1 MCYLAWVGTTGLR
14 ELRQQ
19 ASDLVRKAE
28 AGETIIVT
36 INGRQVAQLGPIRRH
51 QWRRVEDLAAIFTGP
66 ADSDWAVDRNLVE
79 DTVTDPFT
87 R

>member
-1 MCYLAWVGTTGLR
+1 VVTTTGLR

-19 ASDLVRKAE
+19 ASDLVRQAE

-36 INGRQVAQLGPIRRH
+36 VNGRQVAQLGPVRRH
-51 QWRRVEDLAAIFTGP
+51 QWRHATEIGAIFAGP
-66 ADSDWAVDRNLVE
+66 TDADWVADRDLIDN
-79 DTVTDPFT
+79 TITDPFT

>member
-1 MCYLAWVGTTGLR
+1 MTTTGLR

-19 ASDLVRKAE
+19 ASDLVRQAE

-36 INGRQVAQLGPIRRH
+36 VNGRQVAQLGPVRRH
-51 QWRRVEDLAAIFTGP
+51 QWRRTSEIAAIFTGP
-66 ADSDWAVDRNLVE
+66 SDLDWVE
-79 DTVTDPFT
+79 DRDLIDNTVTDPFS

>member
-1 MCYLAWVGTTGLR
+1 MTTTGLR

-28 AGETIIVT
+28 AGDTIIVT
-36 INGRQVAQLGPIRRH
+36 INGREVAQLGPVRRR
-51 QWRRVEDLAAIFTGP
+51 QWRHPEDLVAIFTGP
-66 ADSDWAVDRNLVE
+66 ADADWALDRELIDNAL
-79 DTVTDPFT
+79 TDPFS

>member
-1 MCYLAWVGTTGLR
+1 MTTTGLR

-36 INGRQVAQLGPIRRH
+36 VNGRQVAQLGPVRRH
-51 QWRRVEDLAAIFTGP
+51 QWRRAEDLATIFTGP
-66 ADSDWAVDRNLVE
+66 VDGEWAVDRDLIDNTL
-79 DTVTDPFT
+79 TDQFT
-87 R
+87 Q

>member
-1 MCYLAWVGTTGLR
+1 MVTTTGLR

-19 ASDLVRKAE
+19 ASDLVRQAE

-36 INGRQVAQLGPIRRH
+36 VNGRQVAQLGPVRRH
-51 QWRRVEDLAAIFTGP
+51 QWRHAIEIGAIFAGATD
-66 ADSDWAVDRNLVE
+66 ADWVADRDLIDN
-79 DTVTDPFT
+79 TVTDPFT

>member
-1 MCYLAWVGTTGLR
+1 MCYSGAVTTTGLR

-19 ASDLVRKAE
+19 ASDLVRQAE

-36 INGRQVAQLGPIRRH
+36 VNGREVAQLGPVQRRR
-51 QWRRVEDLAAIFTGP
+51 WRRATDIAAIFTGP
-66 ADSDWAVDRNLVE
+66 PDADWAADRELLDDAVE
-79 DTVTDPFT
+79 DPFV

>member
-1 MCYLAWVGTTGLR
+1 MVTTGLR

-19 ASDLVRKAE
+19 ASDLVRQAE

-36 INGRQVAQLGPIRRH
+36 INGRQVAQLGPVLRH
-51 QWRRVEDLAAIFTGP
+51 QWRRATDLATIFAGP
-66 ADSDWAVDRNLVE
+66 ADDQSARDRELVD
-79 DTVTDPFT
+79 DAIGDPFD

>member
-1 MCYLAWVGTTGLR
+1 MISTGLR

-19 ASDLVRKAE
+19 ASDLVRQAE

-36 INGRQVAQLGPIRRH
+36 VNGRPVAQLAPARRN
-51 QWRRVEDLAAIFTGP
+51 QWRRAAEVAAIFAGP
-66 ADSDWAVDRNLVE
+66 ADTDWTDDRDRVDGS
-79 DTVTDPFT
+79 TTDPFG